1 MNEESLNIE
10 KIKECIYNRKIN
22 WTRHCLNRM
31 NKRNILISD
40 VKEAICNGNIIE
52 YYDEDYPYPSCLILG
67 KSKSKKIIH
76 IVCGI
81 NDDMVYM
88 VTVYYP
94 DRDKWENNMKR
105 RMKS

>member
-1 MNEESLNIE
+1 MNEEALNIE
-10 KIKECIYNRKIN
+10 KIKECIYNKKIY
-22 WTRHCLNRM
+22 WTKHCLNRM
-31 NKRNILISD
+31 NQRNILISD
-40 VKEAICNGNIIE
+40 VKEAIDNGNIIE
-52 YYDEDYPYPSCLILG
+52 YYDEDYPYSSCLILG

-94 DRDKWENNMKR
+94 DKDKWKNNMKR
-105 RMKS
+105 RKD